1 MGRRRVHRPDAG
13 SEPVLMQNNLPP
25 LCDAER
31 RFFVCSAPTGPG
43 LQISGLRRFRC
54 IVRPFRRRTAIRLF
68 RRSAAGDGH
77 GAVGV
82 KAVAVRR
89 IGADR
94 AAGDIHGEIKAGQVG
109 IGRVQAVV
117 RGTDADV
124 ARSDVQLRGL
134 QPLIAI
140 RDRDRRPVRALRADL
155 ERVVAVDR
163 VVCGG
168 NGQIAAFDRQQLRG
182 LQPLFFCD
190 GAYQHMK

>member
-1 MGRRRVHRPDAG
+1 MGWRRVYRPDAG

-54 IVRPFRRRTAIRLF
+54 IVRPFRRRTAVRLF
-68 RRSAAGDGH
+68 RRS
-77 GAVGV
+77 
-82 KAVAVRR
+82 
-89 IGADR
+89 

-124 ARSDVQLRGL
+124 ARSDVQRRGL

-168 NGQIAAFDRQQLRG
+168 NGQIAAFDRQQLCG
-182 LQPLFFCD
+182 LQSLFFCD

>member
-54 IVRPFRRRTAIRLF
+54 IVRPFRRRTAVRLF
-68 RRSAAGDGH
+68 RRS
-77 GAVGV
+77 
-82 KAVAVRR
+82 
-89 IGADR
+89 

-124 ARSDVQLRGL
+124 ARSDVQRRGL

-168 NGQIAAFDRQQLRG
+168 NGQIAAFDRQQLCG
-182 LQPLFFCD
+182 LQSLFFCD

>member
-54 IVRPFRRRTAIRLF
+54 IVQPFRRRT
-68 RRSAAGDGH
+68 AGDGH

-124 ARSDVQLRGL
+124 ARSDVQRRGL

-163 VVCGG
+163 VVCVG

-182 LQPLFFCD
+182 LQSLFFCD
-190 GAYQHMK
+190 GAYQPMK

>member
-1 MGRRRVHRPDAG
+1 MGRRRIHRPDAG

-68 RRSAAGDGH
+68 RRSAAGD
-77 GAVGV
+77 
-82 KAVAVRR
+82 
-89 IGADR
+89 
-94 AAGDIHGEIKAGQVG
+94 IHGEIKAGQVG

-124 ARSDVQLRGL
+124 ARSDVQRRGL

-140 RDRDRRPVRALRADL
+140 RDRDRRPVRALRPDL

-168 NGQIAAFDRQQLRG
+168 NGQIAAFDRQQLHG
-182 LQPLFFCD
+182 LQSLFFCD
-190 GAYQHMK
+190 GAYQHMN

>member
-68 RRSAAGDGH
+68 RRSAAGD
-77 GAVGV
+77 
-82 KAVAVRR
+82 
-89 IGADR
+89 
-94 AAGDIHGEIKAGQVG
+94 IHGEIKAGQVG
-109 IGRVQAVV
+109 FGRVQAVV

-124 ARSDVQLRGL
+124 ARSDVQRRGL

-140 RDRDRRPVRALRADL
+140 RDRSRSQARPCPPRRSAACSRSGSRRLRRKWSA
-155 ERVVAVDR
+155 RR
-163 VVCGG
+163 FRSS
-168 NGQIAAFDRQQLRG
+168 AAARR
-182 LQPLFFCD
+182 
-190 GAYQHMK
+190 

>member
-68 RRSAAGDGH
+68 RRSAAGD
-77 GAVGV
+77 
-82 KAVAVRR
+82 
-89 IGADR
+89 
-94 AAGDIHGEIKAGQVG
+94 IHGEIKAGQVG

-124 ARSDVQLRGL
+124 ARSDVQRRGL

-155 ERVVAVDR
+155 ERVVAGDR
-163 VVCGG
+163 LVCGG

-182 LQPLFFCD
+182 LQSLFFCD

>member
-1 MGRRRVHRPDAG
+1 MADGIQD
-13 SEPVLMQNNLPP
+13 VL
-25 LCDAER
+25 
-31 RFFVCSAPTGPG
+31 V
-43 LQISGLRRFRC
+43 
-54 IVRPFRRRTAIRLF
+54 F
-68 RRSAAGDGH
+68 RRS
-77 GAVGV
+77 
-82 KAVAVRR
+82 
-89 IGADR
+89 

-109 IGRVQAVV
+109 IGCVQAVV

-124 ARSDVQLRGL
+124 ARSDVQRRGL

-190 GAYQHMK
+190 GAYRHMN

>member
-1 MGRRRVHRPDAG
+1 
-13 SEPVLMQNNLPP
+13 MQNNLPP

-54 IVRPFRRRTAIRLF
+54 IVRPFRRHTAIRLF
-68 RRSAAGDGH
+68 RRS
-77 GAVGV
+77 
-82 KAVAVRR
+82 
-89 IGADR
+89 

-124 ARSDVQLRGL
+124 ARSDVQRRGL

-168 NGQIAAFDRQQLRG
+168 NGQIAAFDRQQLCG
-182 LQPLFFCD
+182 LQSLFFCD